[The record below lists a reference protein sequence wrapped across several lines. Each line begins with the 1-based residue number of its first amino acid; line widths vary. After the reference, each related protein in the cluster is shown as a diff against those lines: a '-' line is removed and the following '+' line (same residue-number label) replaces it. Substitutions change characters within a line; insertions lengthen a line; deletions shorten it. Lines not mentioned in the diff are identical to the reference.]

1 MSSIPGSFE
10 SFPADAPR
18 ERAATGSG
26 ARLSVVIPTCGRPEL
41 LGRCLLAL
49 AVQTLPRSDFEVVVV
64 DDGHSA
70 LTQRLVDTIAGET
83 PGLAIRCVR
92 PDHGRGPAVARNT
105 GWRLAR
111 GDIIAFTD
119 DDTVP
124 QPGWLAAGEAA
135 LREGGWSALA
145 GRVVVPRPRSADA
158 APTDHEM
165 MTRGL
170 ERGSFV
176 TANAFVWRRALQRIG
191 GFDETFAR
199 AWREDSDLEYRL
211 LDQVG
216 PVGRG
221 EEAVVLHPVRPERWG
236 VSLRQQRNALYEA
249 LLYRKHPRRY
259 RRAPDGAPPW
269 GHYAIVVLA
278 LAALGLWF
286 AGVPG
291 SAAVAALFALALVG
305 RFALRRLRGTSHRL
319 PHVLE
324 MLATSALIP
333 FLSVYWRLRGA
344 LRFRVLFF

>member
-1 MSSIPGSFE
+1 MNSISGSLE
-10 SFPADAPR
+10 AFPADAPR

-26 ARLSVVIPTCGRPEL
+26 PRLSVVVPTCGRPEL

-70 LTQRLVDTIAGET
+70 LTQRLVNTIAGET
-83 PGLAIRCVR
+83 PGLAIRYLR
-92 PDHGRGPAVARNT
+92 PEQGRGPAVARNA

-124 QPGWLAAGEAA
+124 QPGWLAAGETA
-135 LREGGWSALA
+135 LRAGGWSALA
-145 GRVVVPRPRSADA
+145 GRVVVPRPRGDA

-176 TANAFVWRRALQRIG
+176 TANAFVRRRALQRIG
-191 GFDETFAR
+191 GFDEAFGR

-216 PVGRG
+216 PVGRA

-236 VSLRQQRNALYEA
+236 VSLRQQKNAFYEA
-249 LLYRKHPRRY
+249 LLYRKHPQRY

-278 LAALGLWF
+278 LAALALWF
-286 AGVPG
+286 AGIPG
-291 SAAVAALFALALVG
+291 SAVVAALLALALVG
-305 RFALRRLRGTSHRL
+305 RFALRRLRGTSHR
-319 PHVLE
+319 PGHVLE